1 VAVNPPARAI
11 RSAAVSFMLSLAIA
25 LSSLLVLVSYERN
38 GSLPDAPLGLGLA
51 GPFEQSLGRR
61 TFVGLAI
68 ALIVV
73 CLFDVVVGVLLWTG
87 RRAGGV
93 LGLVMSVFAF
103 PLAIGFA
110 AHVLLVVSVLR
121 VVLILAG
128 WSSLGTSRRS

>member
-1 VAVNPPARAI
+1 
-11 RSAAVSFMLSLAIA
+11 
-25 LSSLLVLVSYERN
+25 
-38 GSLPDAPLGLGLA
+38 
-51 GPFEQSLGRR
+51 
-61 TFVGLAI
+61 
-68 ALIVV
+68 
-73 CLFDVVVGVLLWTG
+73 VLLWTG

-128 WSSLGTSRRS
+128 WSSLRPRSAS